1 MTALPQGPQH
11 LSASDTAAVEALAA
25 GGALRNADC
34 TAFLRWTLPRLGRS
48 WPGYRKVRRLV
59 CKRLAR
65 RLRSLGLTDLE
76 GYRRYLDTHPEER
89 ASLDALCS
97 IPISRFYRD
106 RGVFDALGEIV
117 LPALAAA
124 ATAQSRTTLDCWSA
138 GCASG
143 EEPYTLAILWAPR
156 LPPRFPQLDARI
168 VATDVDARGLVRA
181 RAGRYAA
188 SSLKELP
195 EYLRAAGFEP
205 DDGKWRVRD
214 RFRHVAF
221 LQQDLREGMPKGPFD
236 LVLCR
241 NAALTYYAPPVRLAI
256 MQRIAERLRPNGAL
270 VVGNH
275 ESLPDGLD
283 GVAPW
288 PDARAT
294 YRRVAA

>member
-1 MTALPQGPQH
+1 MTA
-11 LSASDTAAVEALAA
+11 
-25 GGALRNADC
+25 GGIVRDIEC
-34 TAFLRWTLPRLGRS
+34 TAFLRWALPRLGRS

-76 GYRRYLDTHPEER
+76 GYRRH
-89 ASLDALCS
+89 LDARAEEWVNLDSLCG

-143 EEPYTLAILWAPR
+143 EEPYTLAIVWALR
-156 LPPRFPQLDARI
+156 LQPRFPQFDARI

-181 RAGRYAA
+181 RAGRYAGG
-188 SSLKELP
+188 SLKELP
-195 EYLRAAGFEP
+195 EDLRAAGFEP
-205 DDGKWRVRD
+205 DDGEWRVRD
-214 RFRHVAF
+214 QFRRVAF
-221 LQQDLREGMPKGPFD
+221 LQQDLRETMPAGPFD

-256 MQRIAERLRPNGAL
+256 MQRIAEGCGRRR
-270 VVGNH
+270 
-275 ESLPDGLD
+275 
-283 GVAPW
+283 
-288 PDARAT
+288 AR
-294 YRRVAA
+294 RRQPRVAAGRPRRCCAVA